1 MAFSHFHQHIILQ
14 PQNCLNSQ
22 TSSILQQQFAEIE
35 PDRHK
40 LWVIDMTDVDFI
52 DSAGLCA
59 LVGGLNIARHRG
71 CRLVICNLSA
81 TVRLI
86 FEITQLDQLFEIFD
100 SFEQIMSIST
110 GCIGIISNRN

>member
-1 MAFSHFHQHIILQ
+1 MADPNFNQHIVLQ
-14 PQNCLNSQ
+14 PHNCLDSQ
-22 TSSILQQQFAEIE
+22 AGSLLQQQLAEIL

-40 LWVIDMTDVDFI
+40 LWVIDMGDVDFI
-52 DSAGLCA
+52 DSSGICA
-59 LVGGLNIARHRG
+59 LVGGLNAARHRG

-100 SFEQIMSIST
+100 NFEQITSAET
-110 GCIGIISNRN
+110 PALVA